1 MVNCC
6 DIACFS
12 LMVWVRGSGDGA
24 DGRWT
29 GAPARERS
37 REPFPPGACT
47 HPVTV
52 SRPARGHARHAR
64 GRSSPA
70 RLPDSLAAFEPRIIA
85 PRYLGHASD
94 EMRFHDMISYIRHEV
109 NSLRRGTRGK
119 FG

>member
-1 MVNCC
+1 
-6 DIACFS
+6 
-12 LMVWVRGSGDGA
+12 
-24 DGRWT
+24 
-29 GAPARERS
+29 
-37 REPFPPGACT
+37 
-47 HPVTV
+47 
-52 SRPARGHARHAR
+52 ARHAR

-119 FG
+119 FGASAPEGDRPRKNGPCDPKIARPARRSVGESVRRGPGCPPYPSGAAC